1 MQLYLQWRR
10 IEQLVC
16 SRDPECWPVC
26 LGGSE
31 KRGTEVGAVF
41 ACLFGGSLNDSR
53 GSWALAAALP
63 SLCMRTST
71 CRLAALAGSVLL
83 ASNSDST
90 DATSCEPFWN
100 TYECFES
107 VFEWIFEIH
116 FLIFLKHCLK
126 AAQSQLSDLWSSL
139 WPEWLHWRL
148 WPLWVRVWSPLSF
161 LSFSLSFSLLSPL
174 PFPSF
179 LPFNSFVEIYFIH
192 YTAHTFAVYKT
203 MVFSVLKYM
212 WNHHQSILELFISR
226 RSLYP

>member
-116 FLIFLKHCLK
+116 FLIFWNIVWK
-126 AAQSQLSDLWSSL
+126 QLSLSSL
-139 WPEWLHWRL
+139 TFGLLCDLSDCTGDSGLSGSEFGAPC
-148 WPLWVRVWSPLSF
+148 PFFPSPSLSLSSVLCLFLPSF
-161 LSFSLSFSLLSPL
+161 LSTALLRYTSYIIQL
-174 PFPSF
+174 THLQCIKQWF
-179 LPFNSFVEIYFIH
+179 LVS
-192 YTAHTFAVYKT
+192 
-203 MVFSVLKYM
+203 
-212 WNHHQSILELFISR
+212 WNICGTIISQF
-226 RSLYP
+226 